1 MLTEGAKPGTPHITP
16 RKIYPDGIDLF
27 IEVKSSSKFYDQI
40 IIITLVACSLLW
52 ILSYHS
58 HLPCRHNHIHHQY
71 TQVKRVKMSTSASK
85 QSLLKRC
92 SFHFT
97 VSQKIYFWVLI
108 VNKRWKSL
116 YFDAFGFCSEFCNRR
131 VLQNNKLH
139 SFSWESSLL
148 CRCNLIENQS
158 TPQLSNLFSLG
169 PLERRRR
176 KKSFLQFFLQ
186 NFPLRSHRQR
196 CSFALRDSRWIN
208 KIETINITFYLLI
221 LDLEIGFTLCSICF
235 LGWDKRN
242 QQNMAAR
249 GLPKKLQTWFGF
261 LYDNDD
267 DDDDID
273 D

>member
-40 IIITLVACSLLW
+40 INITLVACSLLW

-85 QSLLKRC
+85 QSLLKWC

-97 VSQKIYFWVLI
+97 VSQKIYFWVI
-108 VNKRWKSL
+108 DCQQKMKKFIFWRFWI
-116 YFDAFGFCSEFCNRR
+116 
-131 VLQNNKLH
+131 LQWIL
-139 SFSWESSLL
+139 
-148 CRCNLIENQS
+148 QS
-158 TPQLSNLFSLG
+158 TCVAKQQTALLLMREFSPLSLQPYWEPVDPPTFKPFFTRPAWN
-169 PLERRRR
+169 
-176 KKSFLQFFLQ
+176 KKKKKVIFAVFLQ

-249 GLPKKLQTWFGF
+249 GLPKKLQTWYGF